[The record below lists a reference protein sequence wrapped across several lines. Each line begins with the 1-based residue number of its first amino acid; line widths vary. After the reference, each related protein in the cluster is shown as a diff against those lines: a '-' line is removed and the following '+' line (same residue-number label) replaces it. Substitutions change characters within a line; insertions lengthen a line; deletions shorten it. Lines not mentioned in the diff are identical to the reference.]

1 MALCS
6 YAQQLFDLMLLG
18 EDVSLEINESNS
30 YKVECGELG
39 KRVSQL
45 LQLLSDLLITTA
57 PTPLY
62 LRPINC
68 MVAKLKGHF
77 EAARR
82 IVCNCKHRN
91 LIWRLFAS
99 RIAAEFEELF
109 HVLDGFIG
117 EMEWVVRLYE
127 AQTRGGC
134 FKTVDRMS
142 PTASVWSCIA
152 TVEMGS
158 SLDDRIEAV
167 NHLASLVRH
176 KHKDIIV
183 EEGGVDSLMK
193 LLKENCPLVAH
204 IAAANT
210 LCLLANEDNEGTI
223 MKEMVSTFIKSLS
236 KTSPISKQTQTADLV
251 ASIAE
256 RNPESKQHDLIR
268 ENIIWQLVIL
278 LSSEQSTLEL
288 KISCSK
294 ALWKLAQGSVSN
306 CQTLTETKGMLCL
319 AKLVAKEQGE
329 LRYNCIMVIKE
340 ITSIAE
346 SDNGFRRSAFTSSS
360 PAAKAVVD
368 ELLRVI
374 KELDDI
380 KLGVPAIK
388 SIGSLARSFS
398 AKHSR
403 VIGPLVARLG
413 NTDQDVAME
422 AAIALKKFVSTD
434 NYLCSEHSKSIIEF
448 EGVPLLMKLL
458 NSGDKSTHP
467 HVLALICYLAQHDSN
482 SNVLIEAGALTA
494 LQTIDP
500 KVNTKYRE
508 LETLVPHTISEL
520 QSYLTVEQQ
529 QTESSTGI
537 KQFFT
542 KQSKAVVATIGG
554 RLKLLYKGLT
564 VYLPRLVKN
573 PRKRIL
579 GAIPPLKT
587 TRIQQFL
594 KDKCMEL
601 ALMSVYYLKK
611 RLVIEEPAQKL
622 RLVVRKFVKLLE
634 KKEIRRNFGYIIHKL
649 NENVLSKKKKKKRVK
664 MYAHIGS

>member
-18 EDVSLEINESNS
+18 EDVSFAINESNS
-30 YKVECGELG
+30 FKVECGELG
-39 KRVSQL
+39 KRVSRL
-45 LQLLSDLLITTA
+45 LELLSDLLITTD

-99 RIAAEFEELF
+99 RIAAEFEEFF
-109 HVLDGFIG
+109 HVLDAFIG
-117 EMEWVVRLYE
+117 EMELVVRLYE

-134 FKTVDRMS
+134 LKTVDRMS
-142 PTASVWSCIA
+142 PTVSVWSSIA

-176 KHKDIIV
+176 KHDYKHIIV

-193 LLKENCPLVAH
+193 LLKENCSLVAH

-236 KTSPISKQTQTADLV
+236 KTSPISKQMQTADLV

-329 LRYNCIMVIKE
+329 LRYNCIMIIKE

-374 KELDDI
+374 KELDDT
-380 KLGVPAIK
+380 KLRVPAIK

-448 EGVPLLMKLL
+448 EGVPLMMKLL

-482 SNVLIEAGALTA
+482 SNVLIKAGALTA

-500 KVNTKYRE
+500 KVNTEYRE
-508 LETLVPHTISEL
+508 LETLVPRTISKL

-594 KDKCMEL
+594 KAKCMEL

-649 NENVLSKKKKKKRVK
+649 NENVLSKKKKKKKKKRRE
-664 MYAHIGS
+664 

>member
-127 AQTRGGC
+127 ALLRNGLKLAQTRGGC

-193 LLKENCPLVAH
+193 LLKENCPLVAN

-223 MKEMVSTFIKSLS
+223 MNEMVSTFIKSLS

-329 LRYNCIMVIKE
+329 LRYNCIMIIKE

-422 AAIALKKFVSTD
+422 AAIALKKFVSTN

-508 LETLVPHTISEL
+508 LETLVPHTISKL

-573 PRKRIL
+573 PRKSIL

-594 KDKCMEL
+594 K
-601 ALMSVYYLKK
+601 A
-611 RLVIEEPAQKL
+611 KL
-622 RLVVRKFVKLLE
+622 
-634 KKEIRRNFGYIIHKL
+634 
-649 NENVLSKKKKKKRVK
+649 
-664 MYAHIGS
+664 